1 MKRLMILGASYSQ
14 LPLIDAAKKAGIY
27 TVVASTPGNWPGF
40 QAADDFTYT
49 DISNPKEVLQAAK
62 EFEIDGITSCCLDTG
77 VPAIGYVSENMGLCG
92 PSKEAACITTN
103 KYKMKEAFLKGGV
116 SCALHKKVKNR
127 EELEEALLQLKLP
140 VVTKAVDLM
149 GSRGI
154 YRCNTREEVYK
165 NFEKTMKA
173 TGMEYCLVEEFIEGT
188 LFGVEAMVKDGEL
201 VFCLPDNTEAYPGYV
216 PTPVGHSVP
225 FEKEEQLGKQVREQL
240 KKAVKAVGLDNCS
253 INSDMIYKDGHVYVI
268 EITGRAGATCLPEIV
283 SIYYG
288 INYYEAMVRLAL
300 GMEISYMFRKPTGKS
315 CIARTLLSHRNGIV
329 RKIENENKSDH
340 DIVDLQFN
348 VGPGDEVRKYENGRD
363 RIGQVIVKGDILP
376 DCNRR
381 LEEVL
386 AKIKIEFVE

>member
-27 TVVASTPGNWPGF
+27 TIVASTPGSWPGF

-49 DISNPKEVLQAAK
+49 DISNPQEVLQAAK
-62 EFEIDGITSCCLDTG
+62 EFQIDGITSCCLDTG
-77 VPAIGYVSENMGLCG
+77 VPAIGFVSEKMGLCG

-154 YRCNTREEVYK
+154 YLCNTREEVYE

-173 TGMEYCLVEEFIEGT
+173 TGMDYCLVEEFIEGT

-240 KKAVKAVGLDNCS
+240 KKAVKAVGLDNCA
-253 INSDMIYKDGHVYVI
+253 INSDMICKDGHVYVI

-300 GMEISYMFRKPTGKS
+300 GMDISSMFRNPTGKS
-315 CIARTLLSHRNGIV
+315 CIARTLLSDRKGIV
-329 RKIENENKSDH
+329 RKIENKNRSDH

-348 VGPGDEVRKYENGRD
+348 IGPGDEVRKYENGRD